1 MPAKPSKPVERRGL
15 PLVSRPELAQ
25 ALGVHAD
32 RVSHWEAHDGLPVEI
47 RLGPGR
53 PSKYDLAKVFAWQLA
68 RELARVRGGADGTGS
83 LDLDHERAGLANVQK
98 RRAEL
103 AVQRLTGEVAP
114 VAEMAAVVV
123 ELFGAVK
130 AGMLALPSALA
141 EELVAVAVAGGA
153 RAVERRLR
161 DAVTGALKEL
171 SSWRPPVAAK
181 GGSDGD

>member
-1 MPAKPSKPVERRGL
+1 MPGKPGSPVERRAL
-15 PLVSRPELAQ
+15 SLVTRPQLAE

-53 PSKYDLAKVFAWQLA
+53 PSKYDLAKVFAWRLA
-68 RELARVRGGADGTGS
+68 RELARVRGGSGGAG
-83 LDLDHERAGLANVQK
+83 LFDLDTERAGLANVQK

-103 AVQRLTGEVAP
+103 AVQCLTGEVAP

-130 AGMLALPSALA
+130 AGLLAVPSALA
-141 EELVAVAVAGGA
+141 EELVAIATAGGA
-153 RAVERRLR
+153 RAVEHRLR
-161 DAVTGALKEL
+161 DAVTGVLKEL
-171 SSWRPPVAAK
+171 SNWRPPQRSTPQREQV
-181 GGSDGD
+181 